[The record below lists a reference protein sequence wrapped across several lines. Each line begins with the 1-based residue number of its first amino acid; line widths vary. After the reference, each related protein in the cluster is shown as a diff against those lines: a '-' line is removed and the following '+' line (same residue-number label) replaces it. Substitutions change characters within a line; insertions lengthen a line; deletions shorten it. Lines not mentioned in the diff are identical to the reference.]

1 MMVADWA
8 GVIFAARVVSAQPTA
23 GTGYELDAI
32 AAVVLGGTALAGGRG
47 RIVGTV
53 MTGLLLGILL
63 SRVVSGL
70 LAQQGGWRSVYVA
83 AAVALLLFGAA
94 AWRGLPRFPV
104 AQPLGYLRLMGSLFT
119 LWSRYPAL
127 RRAALAQGFLSIA
140 FSAFWS
146 TLAVMLLERY
156 HLGSAVAGGFGIAG
170 AAGALAAPLAGGLA
184 DKLGAGKVTQLGAVL
199 VTVSFALM
207 FLMPALGVHGQLML
221 IAISAVGFDLGLQ
234 SSLVAHQNLV
244 YSLEP
249 QARGRLNAL
258 LFTVVFIGMALGS
271 ALGSNIYSLAGW
283 TGVVA
288 LATVC
293 GVIALAIRL
302 IESARVTSAS
312 AEVA

>member
-1 MMVADWA
+1 
-8 GVIFAARVVSAQPTA
+8 
-23 GTGYELDAI
+23 
-32 AAVVLGGTALAGGRG
+32 
-47 RIVGTV
+47 
-53 MTGLLLGILL
+53 
-63 SRVVSGL
+63 
-70 LAQQGGWRSVYVA
+70 
-83 AAVALLLFGAA
+83 
-94 AWRGLPRFPV
+94 
-104 AQPLGYLRLMGSLFT
+104 
-119 LWSRYPAL
+119 
-127 RRAALAQGFLSIA
+127 
-140 FSAFWS
+140 
-146 TLAVMLLERY
+146 MLLERY

-207 FLMPALGVHGQLML
+207 FLMPALGVHGQLIL

-271 ALGSNIYSLAGW
+271 ALGSNIYTLAGW

-293 GVIALAIRL
+293 GIIALAIRL
-302 IESARVTSAS
+302 VESAPRLSAGGNGIKKMPNPDGLGSKTCPVSRHVLRGQDVICS
-312 AEVA
+312 AGTETCPAYR